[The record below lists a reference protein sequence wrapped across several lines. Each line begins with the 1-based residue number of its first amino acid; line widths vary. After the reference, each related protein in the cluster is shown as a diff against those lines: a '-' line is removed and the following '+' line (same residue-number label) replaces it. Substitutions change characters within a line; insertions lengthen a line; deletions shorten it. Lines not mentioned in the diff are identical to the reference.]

1 MTVPLTA
8 VTVTTPV
15 GPLSALVEG
24 DVVRAMG
31 FVADPAALLLRL
43 PVPWRGARLTPG
55 GPSST
60 SSPVA
65 RAVTA
70 YLAGDLAALDRLAV
84 AQAGGPF
91 RQRAWAELRRVKPG
105 TPVSYT
111 ELARRAG
118 APAAVRAAG
127 SACARNAI
135 ALVVPCHRVLRS
147 DGTLGGYAYGTP
159 VKSWLLEHE
168 RAATTTATTA
178 VTTTATAGHRQ
189 RRS

>member
-1 MTVPLTA
+1 MTVPLTT
-8 VTVTTPV
+8 VTVATPV
-15 GPLSALVEG
+15 GPLSALAEG

-31 FVADPAALLLRL
+31 FVADPAALLPRL

-55 GPSST
+55 RATSA
-60 SSPVA
+60 SSPVV

-91 RQRAWAELRRVKPG
+91 RQRAWDELRRVRPG
-105 TPVSYT
+105 APVSYA

-147 DGTLGGYAYGTP
+147 DGTLGGYAYGTH

-168 RAATTTATTA
+168 RA
-178 VTTTATAGHRQ
+178 VLGG
-189 RRS
+189 